1 MIKRFIQ
8 YLIAVFIGVAL
19 LSSCKT
25 QDAVAPS
32 DVSATSQSPEAQ
44 ADAKALLWKVSG
56 NELAVAS
63 YVFGTIHMIEADDFF
78 LPEGTLTAIDKS
90 AKIVFE
96 IDMADMNDPMKL
108 MPMMQKAFMKG
119 DTTLKDLMTE
129 EEYGKVEAH
138 FTKMGLPLFFLER
151 IKPMFLTVFAS
162 GDFDPQQLQSGE
174 IKSYEM
180 EFASMAEG
188 SNKETG
194 GLETIDYQIGI
205 FDGIPYKDQA
215 QMLLDAISS
224 DNPDGEEFQELIN
237 LYKEQDVEG
246 LYKMMQGDETV
257 AEYEDALLTTRNK
270 NWIPI
275 MSDMM
280 SKDVTFFAV
289 GAGHLGGPQGV
300 INLLREEGYTLTPIT
315 E

>member
-1 MIKRFIQ
+1 
-8 YLIAVFIGVAL
+8 
-19 LSSCKT
+19 
-25 QDAVAPS
+25 
-32 DVSATSQSPEAQ
+32 
-44 ADAKALLWKVSG
+44 
-56 NELAVAS
+56 
-63 YVFGTIHMIEADDFF
+63 
-78 LPEGTLTAIDKS
+78 
-90 AKIVFE
+90 
-96 IDMADMNDPMKL
+96 MN
-108 MPMMQKAFMKG
+108 
-119 DTTLKDLMTE
+119 
-129 EEYGKVEAH
+129 
-138 FTKMGLPLFFLER
+138 
-151 IKPMFLTVFAS
+151 
-162 GDFDPQQLQSGE
+162 
-174 IKSYEM
+174 
-180 EFASMAEG
+180 
-188 SNKETG
+188 
-194 GLETIDYQIGI
+194 QIGI

-215 QMLLDAISS
+215 QMLLDAIAS

-275 MSDMM
+275 MSDLM

>member
-8 YLIAVFIGVAL
+8 YLTAILIGISL
-19 LSSCKT
+19 FSSCKT
-25 QDAVAPS
+25 QDTVAPAE
-32 DVSATSQSPEAQ
+32 VKAAMQSPEMQ
-44 ADAKALLWKVSG
+44 EDAKALLWKVSG

-63 YVFGTIHMIEADDFF
+63 YVFGTIHMIDAKDFF
-78 LPEGTLTAIDKS
+78 LPEGTLTAIDES
-90 AKIVFE
+90 AKVVFE

-129 EEYGKVEAH
+129 DEYGKVEAH
-138 FTKMGLPLFFLER
+138 FSKMGLPLFFLER

-180 EFASMAEG
+180 EFASMAED

-215 QMLLDAISS
+215 QMLLDAIAS

-237 LYKEQDVEG
+237 LYKAQDVEG

>member
-1 MIKRFIQ
+1 MINRFIQ
-8 YLIAVFIGVAL
+8 YLIAVFIGISL

-25 QDAVAPS
+25 QDAVP
-32 DVSATSQSPEAQ
+32 TSEAQ
-44 ADAKALLWKVSG
+44 ASTPIPEVQEDAKALLWKVSG
-56 NELAVAS
+56 NGLSVAS
-63 YVFGTIHMIEADDFF
+63 YLFGTIHMIDADDFF
-78 LPEGTLTAIDKS
+78 LPEGTLTAIDES
-90 AKIVFE
+90 AKVVFE

-129 EEYGKVEAH
+129 EEYAKVETH
-138 FTKMGLPLFFLER
+138 FSKMGLPLFFLER

-180 EFASMAEG
+180 EFASIAED

-205 FDGIPYKDQA
+205 FDGIPYTDQA
-215 QMLLDAISS
+215 QMLLDAIDS

-275 MSDMM
+275 MSEMM
-280 SKDVTFFAV
+280 SQNVTFFAV
-289 GAGHLGGPQGV
+289 GAGHLGGSNGV
-300 INLLREEGYTLTPIT
+300 INLLREQGYTMTPIT